1 MENKILKIILG
12 LIVAIAI
19 LHTVAIYFYLY
30 YELWWF
36 DILMH
41 FVGGFWTVLF
51 FLWLLVFSGAFLLD
65 VERKNP
71 AILYFLA
78 TSFLVIVAAE
88 MIGTIRGLGAL
99 IMEARTF
106 YRTDTTMV
114 GMLLIALFGFLLAK
128 GLDRLERALL
138 PWAVG
143 LEEVER

>member
-78 TSFLVIVAAE
+78 TSFLVIVAVFWE
-88 MIGTIRGLGAL
+88 IFELKFGLTSL
-99 IMEARTF
+99 NDFDYIQ
-106 YRTDTTMV
+106 DTV
-114 GMLLIALFGFLLAK
+114 SDIFSAFAGGLLASLFFFRK
-128 GLDRLERALL
+128 
-138 PWAVG
+138 VFKNF
-143 LEEVER
+143 

>member
-71 AILYFLA
+71 AILFFLA
-78 TSFLVIVAAE
+78 TSFIVIVAVFWE
-88 MIGTIRGLGAL
+88 IFELKFGLTSL
-99 IMEARTF
+99 NDFDYIQ
-106 YRTDTTMV
+106 DTV
-114 GMLLIALFGFLLAK
+114 SDIFSAFAGGLLASLFFFWK
-128 GLDRLERALL
+128 
-138 PWAVG
+138 VFKNF
-143 LEEVER
+143 

>member
-41 FVGGFWTVLF
+41 FVGGFWAVLF
-51 FLWLLVFSGAFLLD
+51 FLWLFVFSGAFLLD

-71 AILYFLA
+71 AILFFLA
-78 TSFLVIVAAE
+78 TSFIVIVAVFWE
-88 MIGTIRGLGAL
+88 IFELKFGLTSL
-99 IMEARTF
+99 NDFDYIQ
-106 YRTDTTMV
+106 DTV
-114 GMLLIALFGFLLAK
+114 SDIFSAFAGGLLASLFFFRK
-128 GLDRLERALL
+128 
-138 PWAVG
+138 VFKNF
-143 LEEVER
+143 

>member
-71 AILYFLA
+71 AILSFLA
-78 TSFLVIVAAE
+78 TSFIVIVAVFWE
-88 MIGTIRGLGAL
+88 IFELKFGLTSL
-99 IMEARTF
+99 NDFDYIQ
-106 YRTDTTMV
+106 DTV
-114 GMLLIALFGFLLAK
+114 SDIFSAFAGGLLASLFFFRK
-128 GLDRLERALL
+128 
-138 PWAVG
+138 VFKNF
-143 LEEVER
+143 

>member
-71 AILYFLA
+71 AILSFLA
-78 TSFLVIVAAE
+78 TSFLVIVAVFWE
-88 MIGTIRGLGAL
+88 IFELKFGLTSL
-99 IMEARTF
+99 NDFDYIQ
-106 YRTDTTMV
+106 DTV
-114 GMLLIALFGFLLAK
+114 SDIFSAFAGGLLASLFFFRK
-128 GLDRLERALL
+128 
-138 PWAVG
+138 VFKNF
-143 LEEVER
+143 